1 MEDQLT
7 ELGKKMVSRLRNEM
21 SEKYAQIISNE
32 DYKRLDPGSRV
43 IAVGGVCTEISTQ
56 LIMLRLLRDSDKVIH
71 ICESRW
77 EEYRSMCMDID
88 LEIVN
93 RVYAFMKGTGV

>member
-32 DYKRLDPGSRV
+32 DYKELDPGSRV
-43 IAVGGVCTEISTQ
+43 IAVEGVCTEISTQ
-56 LIMLRLLRDSDKVIH
+56 LIMLRLLHDRDKVIH

-77 EEYRSMCMDID
+77 EEYRSMCMNID

-93 RVYAFMKGTGV
+93 RVHAFMKGISV